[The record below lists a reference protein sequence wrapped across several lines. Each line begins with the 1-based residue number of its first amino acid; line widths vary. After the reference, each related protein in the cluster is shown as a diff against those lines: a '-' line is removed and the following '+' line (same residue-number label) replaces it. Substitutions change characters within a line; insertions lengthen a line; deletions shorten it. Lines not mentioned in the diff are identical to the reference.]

1 MQILNIVAAQRD
13 AARLVIGLSGLSG
26 EGKTYSAIMLAY
38 GLAGYDASKVGFID
52 TENKRGRL
60 YANILKK
67 HPTHPTDVPFW
78 IADLEPPFSPERCAQ
93 AIKEFNEFKVAKGGT
108 GIEVLVFDS
117 VTHEYEGTGGVM
129 EIAELKALGQGPK
142 KRPNWALAKKLHKDF
157 MNVLLQSNAHI
168 IPCIRAREKGK
179 EIEVEENGY
188 KKKVFKMDGVPSPV
202 QERNFMYEMTA
213 SLMMWSEGKAQS
225 VLKCPE
231 ELRPF
236 LGRQEG
242 YITSEDGYAIRQWL
256 SEGGEIDQKREKLRN
271 ALRNET
277 TQGEAHYLECW
288 DKLKPGQQKAVGKE
302 FHETLILAA
311 RDYDKVAELQGQTD
325 DGGDDAA
332 DAVNNLISED

>member
-1 MQILNIVAAQRD
+1 MQILNIVPAERD

-38 GLAGYDASKVGFID
+38 GLAGYDARKVGFID

-60 YANILKK
+60 YANILRN
-67 HPTHPTDVPFW
+67 HPTHPTQDKFW
-78 IADLEPPFSPERCAQ
+78 IADLEPPFTPARCAQ
-93 AIKEFNEFKVAKGGT
+93 AIKDFNDFRASKGDP

-129 EIAELKALGQGPK
+129 EIAELQALGNGPK

-157 MNVLLQSNAHI
+157 MNVLLQSNAHV
-168 IPCIRAREKGK
+168 IPCIRAREKGREK
-179 EIEVEENGY
+179 MVDG
-188 KKKVFKMDGVPSPV
+188 KKVFEMDGVPSPI
-202 QERNFMYEMTA
+202 QERNFMFEMTA
-213 SLMMWSEGKAQS
+213 SLMMWSEGKSQS

-242 YITSEDGYAIRQWL
+242 YITSADGYAIRQWL
-256 SEGGEIDQKREKLRN
+256 AEGGEIDQKREKLRN

-277 TQGEAHYLECW
+277 IQGEAHYLECW
-288 DKLKPGQQKAVGKE
+288 DKLKPGQRNAVGKD
-302 FHETLILAA
+302 FHETLLAA
-311 RDYDKVAELQGQTD
+311 AREYDKVAEHQRQND

-332 DAVNNLISED
+332 DAVNSLISED

>member
-1 MQILNIVAAQRD
+1 MGILNIVPAQRD
-13 AARLVIGLSGLSG
+13 AARLVFGLAGVSG
-26 EGKTYSAIMLAY
+26 EGKTYTAIMLAY
-38 GLAGYDASKVGFID
+38 GLAGYDASKIGFID

-78 IADLEPPFSPERCAQ
+78 IADLEPPFTPQRCAD
-93 AIKEFNEFKVAKGGT
+93 AIKEFNDFRASKGHG

-129 EIAELKALGQGPK
+129 EIAELQALGQGPK

-157 MNVLLQSNAHI
+157 MNVLLQSNAHV

-179 EIEVEENGY
+179 EVEIEDRGQ
-188 KKKVFKMDGVPSPV
+188 KKKVFQMDGVPSPI
-202 QERNFMYEMTA
+202 QERNFMFEMTA
-213 SLMMWSEGKAQS
+213 SLMMWNQGQAQS

-231 ELRPF
+231 ELKPM

-242 YITSEDGYAIRQWL
+242 YITSADGFAIRQWL
-256 SEGGEIDQKREKLRN
+256 AEGGEIDQKRENLRN

-277 TQGEAHYLECW
+277 SQGEAHFMSKW
-288 DKLKPGQQKAVGKE
+288 AMLKPAQQKAVGKE
-302 FHETLILAA
+302 FFETMVAA
-311 RDYDKVAELQGQTD
+311 SREYDQVAEHQRQTAGQVQSLLTD
-325 DGGDDAA
+325 
-332 DAVNNLISED
+332 ED